1 MEVNFDSGAFPS
13 LTRDLIF
20 KHPYTCPCECI
31 SPLFVRGVITHNNK
45 EPGIPPGAKDPP
57 PLTPHLS
64 HKIILTTVKRLKC
77 NHFRGEGEESDT

>member
-1 MEVNFDSGAFPS
+1 MEVDFDSGAFPS

-45 EPGIPPGAKDPP
+45 D
-57 PLTPHLS
+57 

-77 NHFRGEGEESDT
+77 NQRGEGEESDT